1 MAIFIGRKFPI
12 DTQPAKAVGVALP
25 FSGEGDAVFNST
37 YTTKSQL
44 NSNIINFFLTNKG
57 ERVFYPNYGGNLRAT
72 IFEQINSNNIDAL
85 KSQIETDLANN
96 FPEARVLEV
105 EVLGNEDLNTIQ
117 VNITYTVVLSG
128 ETDTVSLNFNQ

>member
-1 MAIFIGRKFPI
+1 MAILLGRKFPI
-12 DTQPAKAVGVALP
+12 DTQPARAVGVALP
-25 FSGEGDAVFNST
+25 FNNAAVFTSN

-72 IFEQINSNNIDAL
+72 LFEQITSNNLDAL
-85 KSQIETDLANN
+85 KSQIENDLTVN
-96 FPEARVLEV
+96 FPEVRVAEI
-105 EVLGNEDLNTIQ
+105 EVLGSEDLNTIQ
-117 VNITYTVVLSG
+117 INIIYTVAISG

>member
-1 MAIFIGRKFPI
+1 MAIFIGRKYPI

-25 FSGEGDAVFNST
+25 FNNAAVFTSN

-44 NSNIINFFLTNKG
+44 NSNIINFFLINKG

-72 IFEQINSNNIDAL
+72 LFEQITSNNLDAL
-85 KSQIETDLANN
+85 KSQIENDLTVN
-96 FPEARVLEV
+96 FPEVRVAEV
-105 EVLGNEDLNTIQ
+105 EVLGSEDLNTIQ
-117 VNITYTVVLSG
+117 VNITYTVAISG

>member
-1 MAIFIGRKFPI
+1 MAIFIGRKYPI

-25 FSGEGDAVFNST
+25 FNNAAVFTSN

-72 IFEQINSNNIDAL
+72 LFEQITSNNLDAL
-85 KSQIETDLANN
+85 KSQIENDLTVN
-96 FPEARVLEV
+96 FPEVRVAEI
-105 EVLGNEDLNTIQ
+105 EVLGSEDLNTIQ
-117 VNITYTVVLSG
+117 VNITYTVAISG

>member
-1 MAIFIGRKFPI
+1 MAILLGRKFPI

-25 FSGEGDAVFNST
+25 FNGAAVFTSN

-72 IFEQINSNNIDAL
+72 LFEQITSNNLDAL
-85 KSQIETDLANN
+85 KSQIENDLTVNFPDVRLAN
-96 FPEARVLEV
+96 LD
-105 EVLGNEDLNTIQ
+105 VLGNEDLNEIQ
-117 VNITYTVVLSG
+117 VRITYTVVLSG
-128 ETDTVSLNFNQ
+128 ETDTISLNFNQ

>member
-1 MAIFIGRKFPI
+1 MAIFIGRKYPI

-25 FSGEGDAVFNST
+25 FNNAAVFTSN

-72 IFEQINSNNIDAL
+72 LFEQITSNNLDAL
-85 KSQIETDLANN
+85 KSQIENDLTVN
-96 FPEARVLEV
+96 FPEVRVAEV
-105 EVLGNEDLNTIQ
+105 EVLGSEDLNTIQ
-117 VNITYTVVLSG
+117 VNITYTVAISG

>member
-1 MAIFIGRKFPI
+1 MAIFIGRKYPI

-25 FSGEGDAVFNST
+25 
-37 YTTKSQL
+37 TKSQL

-72 IFEQINSNNIDAL
+72 LFEQITSNNLDAL
-85 KSQIETDLANN
+85 KSQIENDLTVN
-96 FPEARVLEV
+96 FPEVRVAEV
-105 EVLGNEDLNTIQ
+105 EVLGSEDLNTIQ
-117 VNITYTVVLSG
+117 VNITYTVAISG

>member
-1 MAIFIGRKFPI
+1 MAILIGRKFPI
-12 DTQPAKAVGVALP
+12 DTQPSKAVGVALP

-72 IFEQINSNNIDAL
+72 LFEQITSNNLDAL
-85 KSQIETDLANN
+85 KSQIENDLTVN
-96 FPEARVLEV
+96 FPEVRVAEI
-105 EVLGNEDLNTIQ
+105 EVLGSEDLNTIQ
-117 VNITYTVVLSG
+117 VNITYTVAISG

>member
-1 MAIFIGRKFPI
+1 MAIFIGRKYPI

-25 FSGEGDAVFNST
+25 FNNAAVFTSN
-37 YTTKSQL
+37 YTTNSQL

-72 IFEQINSNNIDAL
+72 LFEQITSNNLDAL
-85 KSQIETDLANN
+85 KSQIENDLTVN
-96 FPEARVLEV
+96 FPEVRVAEV
-105 EVLGNEDLNTIQ
+105 EVLGSEDLNTIQ
-117 VNITYTVVLSG
+117 VNITYTVAISG

>member
-1 MAIFIGRKFPI
+1 MAIFIGRKYPI

-25 FSGEGDAVFNST
+25 FNNAAVFTSN

-72 IFEQINSNNIDAL
+72 LFEQITSNNLDAL
-85 KSQIETDLANN
+85 KSQIENDLTVN
-96 FPEARVLEV
+96 FPEVRVAEI
-105 EVLGNEDLNTIQ
+105 EVLGSEDLNTIQ
-117 VNITYTVVLSG
+117 INIIYTVAISG

>member
-1 MAIFIGRKFPI
+1 MAILIGRKFPI
-12 DTQPAKAVGVALP
+12 DTQPSKAVGVALP

-72 IFEQINSNNIDAL
+72 LFEQITSNNLDAL
-85 KSQIETDLANN
+85 KSQIENDLTVN
-96 FPEARVLEV
+96 FPEVRVAEI
-105 EVLGNEDLNTIQ
+105 EVLGSEDLNTIQ

>member
-1 MAIFIGRKFPI
+1 MAILLGRKFPI

-25 FSGEGDAVFNST
+25 FNNAAVFTSN

-72 IFEQINSNNIDAL
+72 LFEQITSNNLDAL
-85 KSQIETDLANN
+85 KSQIENDLTVN
-96 FPEARVLEV
+96 FPEVRVAEI
-105 EVLGNEDLNTIQ
+105 EVLGSEDLNTIQ
-117 VNITYTVVLSG
+117 INIIYTVAISG

>member
-1 MAIFIGRKFPI
+1 MAIFIGRKYPI
-12 DTQPAKAVGVALP
+12 DTQPAQAVGVALP
-25 FSGEGDAVFNST
+25 FNNAAVFTSN

-72 IFEQINSNNIDAL
+72 LFEQITSNNLDAL
-85 KSQIETDLANN
+85 KSQIENDLTVN
-96 FPEARVLEV
+96 FPEVRVAEV
-105 EVLGNEDLNTIQ
+105 EVLGSEDLNTIQ
-117 VNITYTVVLSG
+117 VNITYTVAISG

>member
-1 MAIFIGRKFPI
+1 MAILLGRKFPI

-25 FSGEGDAVFNST
+25 FNGAAVFTSN

-72 IFEQINSNNIDAL
+72 LFEQITSNNLDAL
-85 KSQIETDLANN
+85 KSQIENDLTVN
-96 FPEARVLEV
+96 FPEVRVAEI
-105 EVLGNEDLNTIQ
+105 EVLGSEDLNTIQ
-117 VNITYTVVLSG
+117 INIIYTVAISG